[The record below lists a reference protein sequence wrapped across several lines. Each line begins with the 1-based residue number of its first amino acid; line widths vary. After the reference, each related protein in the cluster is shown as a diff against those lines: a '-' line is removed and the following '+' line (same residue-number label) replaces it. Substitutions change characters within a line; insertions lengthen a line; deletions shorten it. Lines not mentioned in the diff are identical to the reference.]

1 MTFGQAVRSCYSQYA
16 SFSGRASRSE
26 YWFFTLFQ
34 CLITLGCFLLFP
46 FGIGRPLLGLA
57 LLANFLPHISV
68 LVRRL
73 HDTDHS
79 GWWYWLAFV
88 PLVGVVVLLIW
99 FCTRGTPGS
108 NRFGLDPLIA
118 PG

>member
-1 MTFGQAVRSCYSQYA
+1 MKFGQAIASCYSKYA
-16 SFSGRASRSE
+16 VFSGRASRSE
-26 YWFFTLFQ
+26 FWFFVLLQ
-34 CLITLGCFLLFP
+34 YILLFGCLMFYP
-46 FGIGRPLLGLA
+46 MGIGLQLFSLVALG
-57 LLANFLPHISV
+57 NFLPYVSV

-79 GWWYWLAFV
+79 GWWYWLGLV

-99 FCTRGTPGS
+99 FCTRGTAGS
-108 NRFGLDPLIA
+108 NRFGQDPLTA